1 MRPAHVWRDMAKR
14 EADAALLAELT
25 EELRRRGIAQANF
38 WALVI
43 AKDGAQAAADRFAL
57 ILADA
62 LADAKV
68 TIHNRTVMNTV
79 WSNLRPLQAA

>member
-1 MRPAHVWRDMAKR
+1 MTPAHVWRDMAKR
-14 EADAALLAELT
+14 EADAALLAVLT
-25 EELRRRGIAQANF
+25 EELKRRGISQANF

-43 AKDGAQAAADRFAL
+43 LNDGTQAAADRFTL

-68 TIHNRTVMNTV
+68 TIHNRTVMDAV
-79 WSNLRPLQAA
+79 WTNLRPLQAA

>member
-1 MRPAHVWRDMAKR
+1 MQPAHVWRDMAKR
-14 EADAALLAELT
+14 EADAALLAVLT
-25 EELRRRGIAQANF
+25 EELKRRGVSQANF

-43 AKDGAQAAADRFAL
+43 ANDGAQAAADRFAL

-68 TIHNRTVMNTV
+68 TLHNRTVMNTV

>member
-1 MRPAHVWRDMAKR
+1 MAKR